1 MAGMMNSE
9 IRNIGMSE
17 REASAPKA
25 ETSRANAEQIKLGGN
40 LARERLS
47 RYVRRA
53 VSKSGLSQNEI
64 ADILGVNKSTIS
76 RLLGSSRNMT
86 IESAGRIFR
95 ALGQFVVISS
105 EPVPVV
111 SRKGNLERYT
121 RTRALSY
128 TCNQPGNRW
137 EITFK
142 RLDDTS
148 ESDAAELHLSPPNH
162 ALGSAINAA
171 PLKVN
176 LTRSEIK

>member
-1 MAGMMNSE
+1 MAGTMNRDPE
-9 IRNIGMSE
+9 QRE
-17 REASAPKA
+17 RAEWLASAIKTGA
-25 ETSRANAEQIKLGGN
+25 DRVSAEQIKLGGN

-95 ALGQFVVISS
+95 ALGEFVVISS
-105 EPVPVV
+105 EPVP
-111 SRKGNLERYT
+111 SPAQKGNIEPHT
-121 RTRALSY
+121 RGQAFSY
-128 TCNQPGNRW
+128 VCNQPGNRW
-137 EITFK
+137 EVTF
-142 RLDDTS
+142 RRHDDAWQDNATALAP
-148 ESDAAELHLSPPNH
+148 SDTQ
-162 ALGSAINAA
+162 ALGPVINVS

-176 LTRSEIK
+176 LVKADAK